1 MVHVKAHTR
10 HYPKKKKK
18 KSGKAQVSAP
28 KAKKKSRAPVKSTF
42 AAERKITGD
51 KTYGMPLYG
60 KGVSV
65 LEGARRQFAKS
76 GQ

>member
-1 MVHVKAHTR
+1 MVYVKAHTR
-10 HYPKKKKK
+10 HYPKKKKAP
-18 KSGKAQVSAP
+18 KAPVKAP
-28 KAKKKSRAPVKSTF
+28 KAKKKSRAPAKSTF